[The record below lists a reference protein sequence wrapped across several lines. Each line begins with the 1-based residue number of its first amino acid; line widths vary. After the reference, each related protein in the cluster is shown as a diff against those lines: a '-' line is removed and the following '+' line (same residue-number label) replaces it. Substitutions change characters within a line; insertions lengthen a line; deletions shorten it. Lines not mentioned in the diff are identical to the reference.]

1 VNLFLIIVFVAL
13 LIAIVVG
20 VFILIKRRSSVK
32 LTTDEFNL
40 LTRKYFDRYELRS
53 FLVRGDFNTTYEA
66 FDPEKNKTVL
76 IRVLHKKLIY
86 NDNVA
91 QQFQFKAEMLKY
103 LAERFSGK
111 LFLQNVRFGT
121 TYVDDEPRPFIVTD
135 LISGVSLAE
144 VLNKQNRLS
153 PNDAVKIINQV
164 AKAVSSAHSQR
175 IWIRD
180 LAPGNIILS
189 LDDGGNL
196 AVTLANIGVPFKN
209 LPSDEAIQFKQGYY
223 SPEDK
228 RGESVNEQSD
238 IYAIAA
244 LTFRMLEGYDLS
256 YRNEGEPWSGIT
268 SVLENSLMNDP
279 HKRPSSVDN
288 FLKSI
293 NSILT
298 FKSNVRDVR
307 WSVLIPQILKG
318 HKTVK
323 IKSSGQD
330 TITRTAPG
338 RGVGIPMSKQTKEK
352 VSSSLLTG
360 LATAVIFWFG
370 KKIESVLSSPKKA
383 IRVAA
388 ISIVALA
395 VGLWYFVFSPDKTTI
410 SVFTEPPGAVVTVN
424 DAPSGKNTPLEK
436 LTVDVGKLLI
446 KIQKKDFFAAET
458 SIVTIEGQ
466 HTELN
471 FNLKPSGTLSI
482 SVMPPDAIVVVD
494 NDTIPPFQLGTVERS
509 TGKHRILV
517 IHPVYGEKTEE
528 VELKQ
533 GENKNLRYNLAPSGG
548 AAMVERLV
556 VNSEPSGA
564 SVIIGEMEIGRTPY
578 RDSLIQPGY
587 HKIKIV
593 VGPDYEDYEQVVR
606 IIGNKPVTIDAKLSP
621 AGIINITTQPAGI
634 PVFMD
639 GKEIGISPVADLKIA
654 SGKHRFKLQKDG
666 FKDYDTTL
674 NISQKQNY
682 TISKNLVP
690 MIGKLKLRAK
700 PYGSIYIDDQLKKSD
715 TDIPLNIEVPS
726 GTRKIKIT
734 HPKYGT
740 WEKSVSIKTDESVDI
755 FVDFDKVFTLT
766 ITAFD
771 DAGSPL
777 RAEIFVDDKSEG
789 KQTPAQIKVRSG
801 LHKIEARLGG
811 YTLVD
816 AAKLINFEKDFDQPL
831 KFTLKKGR

>member
-1 VNLFLIIVFVAL
+1 M
-13 LIAIVVG
+13 VV
-20 VFILIKRRSSVK
+20 ILILGILTGILAGVYFFKRRKVTVK
-32 LTTDEFNL
+32 LSTDEFNL

-66 FDPEKNKTVL
+66 FDTEKNKTVL

-103 LAERFSGK
+103 LAERFPGK
-111 LFLQNVRFGT
+111 LFLQNIRFGT

-135 LISGVSLAE
+135 LIHGVSLAE
-144 VLNKQNRLS
+144 VLDKQNRLS
-153 PNDAVKIINQV
+153 PNDAIKIINQIG
-164 AKAVSSAHSQR
+164 KAISAAHSQR

-196 AVTLANIGVPFKN
+196 VVTLANIGVPFKN
-209 LPSDEAIQFKQGYY
+209 LPSDEAVQFKQGYY

-238 IYAIAA
+238 VYALAA
-244 LTFRMLEGYDLS
+244 LMFKMLEGYDLS
-256 YRNEGEPWSGIT
+256 FRNEGEPWSGIT
-268 SVLENSLMNDP
+268 SVLENALMNDP
-279 HKRPSSVDN
+279 HKRPSSVEN
-288 FLKSI
+288 FLKTT

-298 FKSNVRDVR
+298 FKSNVKDMR
-307 WSVLIPQILKG
+307 WSVVIPQILKG
-318 HKTVK
+318 HTTVK
-323 IKSSGQD
+323 VKSSGQE
-330 TITRTAPG
+330 TIARKAPG

-352 VSSSLLTG
+352 VSHSLLTG
-360 LATAVIFWFG
+360 LATAIIFWFG

-383 IRVAA
+383 IRVAT

-424 DAPSGKNTPLEK
+424 DAPSGKNTPLENF
-436 LTVDVGKLLI
+436 TVDVGKLSI
-446 KIQKKDFFAAET
+446 KVHKKDFFAAET
-458 SIVTIEGQ
+458 SIVTSEGQ

-482 SVMPPDAIVVVD
+482 SVMPPDAIVVV
-494 NDTIPPFQLGTVERS
+494 NKDTIPPFQLGSVERS
-509 TGKHRILV
+509 VGKHRITVL
-517 IHPVYGEKTEE
+517 HSVYGEKSED
-528 VELKQ
+528 VDLKQ
-533 GENKNLRYNLAPSGG
+533 GENKNLRYNLAPTGG
-548 AAMVERLV
+548 AALVERLII
-556 VNSEPSGA
+556 NSEPSGA
-564 SVIIGEMEIGRTPY
+564 SVFIGEMEIGKTPY

-593 VGPDYEDYEQVVR
+593 VGPDFEDYEQVVR
-606 IIGNKPVTIDAKLSP
+606 IIGNKPVTIEAKLSP
-621 AGIINITTQPAGI
+621 AGFINISSQPGGV

-639 GKEIGISPVADLKIA
+639 GKEIGVTPVTNQKVA
-654 SGKHRFKLQKDG
+654 SGRHRFKMQKDG
-666 FKDYDTTL
+666 FKDFDTTV
-674 NISQKQNY
+674 NISQKQSY

-715 TDIPLNIEVPS
+715 TDTPFNIEVPS

-740 WEKSVSIKTDESVDI
+740 WEKSVNIKTEESLEI
-755 FVDFDKVFTLT
+755 LVDFDKIYTLT

-789 KQTPAQIKVRSG
+789 KQTPSQIKVRSG
-801 LHKIEARLGG
+801 LHKIEVRLDG
-811 YTLVD
+811 YTLLD
-816 AAKLINFEKDFDQPL
+816 GAKTINFEKDFDQPL
-831 KFTLKKGR
+831 KFTLKKGK

>member
-1 VNLFLIIVFVAL
+1 MNIFLIIVFVAL
-13 LIAIVVG
+13 LIAIVFG
-20 VFILIKRRSSVK
+20 VIILFKRKSSVK

-66 FDPEKNKTVL
+66 FDTEKNKTVL

-103 LAERFSGK
+103 LAERFPGN
-111 LFLQNVRFGT
+111 LFLQNIRFGT

-135 LISGVSLAE
+135 FITGVSLTD

-153 PNDAVKIINQV
+153 ANDAIKIINQIG
-164 AKAVSSAHSQR
+164 KAISAAHSQR

-196 AVTLANIGVPFKN
+196 VVTLANIGVPFKN
-209 LPSDEAIQFKQGYY
+209 LPSDEAVQFKQGYY

-238 IYAIAA
+238 VYALAA

-256 YRNEGEPWSGIT
+256 YRNDGEPWSGIT
-268 SVLENSLMNDP
+268 SILENALMADP
-279 HKRPSSVDN
+279 HKRPSSVEN

-293 NSILT
+293 NSVLT
-298 FKSNVRDVR
+298 FKSNVKDVR
-307 WSVLIPQILKG
+307 WSVVIPQILKG
-318 HKTVK
+318 HTTVK
-323 IKSSGQD
+323 VKSSGQE
-330 TITRTAPG
+330 TIARTTPG

-360 LATAVIFWFG
+360 LATAIIFWFG
-370 KKIESVLSSPKKA
+370 KKIESLLSSPKKA

-436 LTVDVGKLLI
+436 FTVDVGKLAI
-446 KIQKKDFFAAET
+446 KVQKKDFFSAET
-458 SIVTIEGQ
+458 SIVTNEGQ

-482 SVMPPDAIVVVD
+482 SVMPPDAIVVV
-494 NDTIPPFQLGTVERS
+494 NKDTIPPFQLASVERS
-509 TGKHRILV
+509 VGKHRILV
-517 IHPVYGEKTEE
+517 FHPVYGEKTEDID
-528 VELKQ
+528 LRQ
-533 GENKNLRYNLAPSGG
+533 GENKNLRYNLAPSGE
-548 AAMVERLV
+548 AVMVERLV
-556 VNSEPSGA
+556 VSSEPSGA
-564 SVIIGEMEIGRTPY
+564 AVFIGEMEIGKTPY

-606 IIGNKPVTIDAKLSP
+606 IIGNKPVTIEAKLSP
-621 AGIINITTQPAGI
+621 AGFINISSQPGGV
-634 PVFMD
+634 PVIMD
-639 GKEIGISPVADLKIA
+639 GKEIGVTPVTNQKVA
-654 SGKHRFKLQKDG
+654 SGRHRFKMQKDG
-666 FKDYDTTL
+666 FKDFDTTL
-674 NISQKQNY
+674 NISQKQTY

-715 TDIPLNIEVPS
+715 TDTQLNIEVPS

-740 WEKSVSIKTDESVDI
+740 WEKSINIKTEESI
-755 FVDFDKVFTLT
+755 EILVDFDKIFTLT

-777 RAEIFVDDKSEG
+777 RAEIFMDDKSEG

-801 LHKIEARLGG
+801 MHKIEVRLNG

-816 AAKLINFEKDFDQPL
+816 GAKMINFEKDFDQPL